1 MHLHKMEQNEK
12 EVFMNGANEW
22 SQRYMGQTRRLSCR
36 DSRAITLLEDCY
48 CAELSSVA
56 AYTYR
61 SLVTEGISGEL
72 STLLDRIAVDEC
84 EHFRLVGSIIVSM
97 GGNPVIRSRVQTEP
111 YDFAGL
117 SPQKT
122 EITVCRMLREAMQ
135 EEREEIDRYQTLM
148 GRTDDRVLRSFLAQ
162 IIADEERHV
171 VGIKS
176 MM

>member
-1 MHLHKMEQNEK
+1 
-12 EVFMNGANEW
+12 MNGANEW
-22 SQRYMGQTRRLSCR
+22 SHRYMGQLRQLSCR
-36 DSRAITLLEDCY
+36 DHCAITILEDCY

-97 GGNPVIRSRVQTEP
+97 GGNPVIRSHVRTES
-111 YDFAGL
+111 YDFGGL
-117 SPQKT
+117 TPQKT
-122 EITVCRMLREAMQ
+122 EITICRMLREALQ
-135 EEREEIDRYQTLM
+135 EEREEIDRYQSVM

-171 VGIKS
+171 IGIKS
-176 MM
+176 IM